1 MLIQFDEITEVKF
14 PVVVTYIPSTP
25 SQFPIAPLNK
35 CMLFRVLQWIVT
47 MDAMVLLLENTVITV
62 HPILWPSNT
71 HNKKT
76 IEIWLN

>member
-35 CMLFRVLQWIVT
+35 CMLFRVFT
-47 MDAMVLLLENTVITV
+47 MDRDNGCHGFA
-62 HPILWPSNT
+62 P
-71 HNKKT
+71 
-76 IEIWLN
+76 